1 MWKRYKQ
8 QNYKNKTHSTKGML
22 KPYSYNSGVLE
33 AAFGATNEN
42 DRKTAADIIKID
54 TQKYDTTG
62 WNNLLKLAGLK

>member
-1 MWKRYKQ
+1 
-8 QNYKNKTHSTKGML
+8 ML
-22 KPYSYNSGVLE
+22 APYSYNSGVLE